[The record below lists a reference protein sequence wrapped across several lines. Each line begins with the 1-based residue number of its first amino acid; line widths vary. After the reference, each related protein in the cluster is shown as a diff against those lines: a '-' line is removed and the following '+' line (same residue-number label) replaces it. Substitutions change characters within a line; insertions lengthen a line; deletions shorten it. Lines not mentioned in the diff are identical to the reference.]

1 MTTTS
6 KTTNSEARRLPPN
19 VYPLQAFLDVE
30 RLMHKLN
37 MTPADVLTL
46 LAEVLTDL
54 DQQIDAHEAQDDVS
68 FPLWALGGVSPRDS
82 AASRRVRHTGASRG
96 GNGANTCICNHASRA
111 TPSSPFDAPGRSD

>member
-6 KTTNSEARRLPPN
+6 KTTNSKARRLPPN

-68 FPLWALGGVSPRDS
+68 FPLWVLGGVPSRDS
-82 AASRRVRHTGASRG
+82 AA
-96 GNGANTCICNHASRA
+96 
-111 TPSSPFDAPGRSD
+111 